1 MKRAIVLS
9 GGGSKGAYQ
18 IGVWAALRKLNIKYD
33 IVTGTSVGALNGA
46 LMVQNT
52 FYRGLFLWKKINF
65 NLLFQE
71 KLKNQKD
78 PREIIKMYSKNI
90 LKNKGME
97 VTKLEN
103 LLKKYIDE
111 QKVFT
116 SKIDFGLITVKSPSL
131 TPLILTKNQIQ
142 DGMLC
147 DYLMASATCFPAF
160 KKKNIEDQDYID
172 GGYYDNLPINLA
184 ISLGAE
190 EIIAIDLKAI
200 GIKQKIQNENI
211 PITYITPNNH
221 LTSFLIFDPD
231 ETKKAIALGYNDTM
245 KVFGKLEGNHFTFK
259 KRELTKNN
267 QRKKDKIK
275 NKLTDLLHFNQ
286 NIKDDLLKIASYKRI
301 INNKKDLGQQI
312 DEIVDFLGISYK
324 IDPTPIYKMKTFEKK
339 LWEKMNNDDKKENK
353 ITEIYHKLITCV
365 TKKDKIDLASTSLLF
380 PKETLAAIYLSIMK

>member
-18 IGVWAALRKLNIKYD
+18 MGVWAALRKLNIKYD

-71 KLKNQKD
+71 QLKNQKD

-90 LKNKGME
+90 LINKGME
-97 VTKLEN
+97 VTKLEA

-111 QKVFT
+111 QKVLS
-116 SKIDFGLITVKSPSL
+116 SKIDFGLVTVKSPSL
-131 TPLILTKNQIQ
+131 TPLLLTKQQIP
-142 DGMLC
+142 DGTLC

-160 KKKNIEDQDYID
+160 KKKTIEKQDYID

-184 ISLGAE
+184 ISLGAD
-190 EIIAIDLKAI
+190 EIIAVDLKTI
-200 GIKQKIQNENI
+200 GIRQKIKKENV
-211 PITYITPNNH
+211 PITYISPNNH
-221 LTSFLIFDPD
+221 LASFLVFDTD

-245 KVFGKLEGNHFTFK
+245 KTFGKLEGNHFTFK
-259 KRELTKNN
+259 KKELEKNSK
-267 QRKKDKIK
+267 RKKEQLK
-275 NKLTDLLHFNQ
+275 NTLTNLLNFNQ
-286 NIKDDLLKIASYKRI
+286 TIKEDLLKIASYKRI
-301 INNKKDLGQQI
+301 LNEKVTFDKQI
-312 DEIVDFLGISYK
+312 EEIVDFLGVTYK

-339 LWEKMNNDDKKENK
+339 LWKKINSDGEKENK
-353 ITEIYHKLITCV
+353 TTEIYRKLITCI
-365 TKKDKIDLASTSLLF
+365 TKKDKVELASVSLLF
-380 PKETLAAIYLSIMK
+380 PKETLAAIYLSTIK